1 MRVDGGMPPKVSD
14 ILKLLSDDGWY
25 IVTTRGSHR
34 QLKHPTKFGR
44 VTVHG
49 KPSDD
54 IAPGTL
60 NSIPKQSGLKK

>member
-1 MRVDGGMPPKVSD
+1 MPPKVSD

-25 IVTTRGSHR
+25 IVGMRGSHR
-34 QLKHPTKFGR
+34 QLRHPTKPGR

-49 KPSDD
+49 KPRDD

-60 NSIPKQSGLKK
+60 NSIMKQSGLKK